1 MDIFRSGDGA
11 EPQRLKGRWRKMAG
25 KSTGKIMGIV
35 LISVVLIVVT
45 AGCTG
50 QNRNNR
56 RRNHPGENANLS
68 PSDLRTLMKQVAK
81 NETEIRYAGY
91 VPDKAFADAKVFGID
106 RDGGKGAAYVY
117 LEVAKY
123 AAVKGKAYHLS
134 GASGEA
140 IIRFRYTAGG
150 PKLTKVEWSAD
161 GDLHDRWIKEHFPEA
176 CQRKRDIFIIFTLL
190 FKSRGMGGLEENI
203 RKEVQKDMG
212 IPVETENLLN
222 IDTDKG
228 TYEIVRTIER
238 GTPGKDYQFHSEI
251 VEKGKLSDLAGK

>member
-117 LEVAKY
+117 LEVAEY

-134 GASGEA
+134 GLPERPSFGSDIRRAGRSLQKLSGAPTVTCMIVGLKSTSRKRVRESA
-140 IIRFRYTAGG
+140 ISLSFLRCCSKAGG
-150 PKLTKVEWSAD
+150 WAGSKKISERKSKKTWAFPWKRRIFLILTQ
-161 GDLHDRWIKEHFPEA
+161 IKGPM
-176 CQRKRDIFIIFTLL
+176 
-190 FKSRGMGGLEENI
+190 KSSGR
-203 RKEVQKDMG
+203 
-212 IPVETENLLN
+212 
-222 IDTDKG
+222 
-228 TYEIVRTIER
+228 
-238 GTPGKDYQFHSEI
+238 
-251 VEKGKLSDLAGK
+251 

>member
-106 RDGGKGAAYVY
+106 RDGGKGQ
-117 LEVAKY
+117 
-123 AAVKGKAYHLS
+123 
-134 GASGEA
+134 
-140 IIRFRYTAGG
+140 R
-150 PKLTKVEWSAD
+150 
-161 GDLHDRWIKEHFPEA
+161 DR
-176 CQRKRDIFIIFTLL
+176 
-190 FKSRGMGGLEENI
+190 KS
-203 RKEVQKDMG
+203 V
-212 IPVETENLLN
+212 V
-222 IDTDKG
+222 
-228 TYEIVRTIER
+228 
-238 GTPGKDYQFHSEI
+238 
-251 VEKGKLSDLAGK
+251 